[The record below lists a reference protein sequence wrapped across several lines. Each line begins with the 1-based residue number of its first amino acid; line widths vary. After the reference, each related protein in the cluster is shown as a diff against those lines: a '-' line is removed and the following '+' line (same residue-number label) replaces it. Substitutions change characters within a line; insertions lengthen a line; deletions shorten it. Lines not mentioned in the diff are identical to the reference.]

1 MRPVHIAL
9 AVLVTALWG
18 VNFVVIEM
26 GLDHFPPLLFCAL
39 RFLVAALPAVFLVGP
54 PRVAWRWILGVGLA
68 LGVAKFGLL
77 FIGMHEGM
85 PAGLSS
91 LVLQIQ
97 AVFTALFAA
106 VVLGERPGRRRLLG
120 MAVALAGI
128 AVAAVDEGTS
138 GPLIG
143 FVLVVAAAAF
153 WGVSNVLTR
162 KAAPPDALN
171 FMVWVSVVP
180 VLPLLGLSLM
190 FEGAGPDLDALS
202 RLDWAG
208 VGAIVYVAWVT
219 TVFGFGVW
227 GSLLRTYDAST
238 VAPFSLLVPVFGM
251 SSAALVLGEG
261 ISAPRWLAAAL
272 LVGGVALTS
281 LPRPPRPPRLRR
293 GVRRR
298 PEVPGAGA
306 RPDAPGA
313 GLRPAVSGSGLR
325 TEAPG
330 SGPRSEANGSD
341 RRPEPLLPEPDGPEL
356 DGSELVGPELVGPEL
371 VGSESVGSESG
382 SAGAPAWSGRVGQ
395 QT

>member
-18 VNFVVIEM
+18 INFVVIEV

-97 AVFTALFAA
+97 AVFTVLFAS
-106 VVLGERPGRRRLLG
+106 VVLAERPGRRRLLG

-171 FMVWVSVVP
+171 FMVWVSLVP

-190 FEGAGPDLDALS
+190 FEGAEPDLEALT

-208 VGAIVYVAWVT
+208 AGAIVYVAWVT

-227 GSLLRTYDAST
+227 GFLLRTYDASA

-281 LPRPPRPPRLRR
+281 LPRLRLRR
-293 GVRRR
+293 DARRR
-298 PEVPGAGA
+298 PDAPEVGARPDAPGVDPRSDAPGAGA
-306 RPDAPGA
+306 RPDASEPDCRPGA
-313 GLRPAVSGSGLR
+313 P
-325 TEAPG
+325 
-330 SGPRSEANGSD
+330 GSD
-341 RRPEPLLPEPDGPEL
+341 RRPEPLPTEPGCPEPGCPEPS
-356 DGSELVGPELVGPEL
+356 GSEP
-371 VGSESVGSESG
+371 G

>member
-39 RFLVAALPAVFLVGP
+39 RFLVAALPAIFLVGP

-171 FMVWVSVVP
+171 FMVWVSLVP

-190 FEGAGPDLDALS
+190 FEGARPDLDALS

-227 GSLLRTYDAST
+227 GFLLRTYDAST

-281 LPRPPRPPRLRR
+281 LPRLRLRR
-293 GVRRR
+293 VWRGARRR
-298 PEVPGAGA
+298 PDAPEVGARSDALGAGARPCAPGVDPRSDVPGAGA
-306 RPDAPGA
+306 RP
-313 GLRPAVSGSGLR
+313 
-325 TEAPG
+325 
-330 SGPRSEANGSD
+330 
-341 RRPEPLLPEPDGPEL
+341 
-356 DGSELVGPELVGPEL
+356 
-371 VGSESVGSESG
+371 
-382 SAGAPAWSGRVGQ
+382 GAPV
-395 QT
+395 

>member
-18 VNFVVIEM
+18 VNFVVIEV

-171 FMVWVSVVP
+171 FMVWVSLVP

-190 FEGAGPDLDALS
+190 FEGARPDLDALS

-227 GSLLRTYDAST
+227 GFLLRTYDAST

-281 LPRPPRPPRLRR
+281 LPRLRLRR
-293 GVRRR
+293 GPRRR
-298 PEVPGAGA
+298 AEVPGVGA
-306 RPDAPGA
+306 RPDAPG
-313 GLRPAVSGSGLR
+313 
-325 TEAPG
+325 
-330 SGPRSEANGSD
+330 SD
-341 RRPEPLLPEPDGPEL
+341 RRPDVPEVDPRADAPGPDRGPEPLLPELGGPEPGGPEL
-356 DGSELVGPELVGPEL
+356 GGPEPGGP
-371 VGSESVGSESG
+371 ESG